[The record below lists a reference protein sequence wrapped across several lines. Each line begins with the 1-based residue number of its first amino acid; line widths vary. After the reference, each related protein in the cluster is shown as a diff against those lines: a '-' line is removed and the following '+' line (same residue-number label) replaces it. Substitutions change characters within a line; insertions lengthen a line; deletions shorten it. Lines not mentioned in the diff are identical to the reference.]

1 MSTRITQIAEK
12 AIEYGAIVLLAV
24 FMGLFAMGTLVA
36 LFCTFYEGDLFN
48 LVGVIAGSFL
58 TWGVYSVWRELV

>member
-12 AIEYGAIVLLAV
+12 AIEYATIALLTL
-24 FMGLFAMGTLVA
+24 FMVLFALGTLVA

>member
-24 FMGLFAMGTLVA
+24 FMGLFALGTLVA

-48 LVGVIAGSFL
+48 LVGVIAGSVI
-58 TWGVYSVWRELV
+58 TWGIWSVWRELV